1 MEFKKVSIG
10 DYAYGRDGGLAEK
23 EGEPDFDRADD
34 QQDLLSDTAGSA
46 RNDGSK
52 VVRNFNFYDPEFE
65 EHLKDQSH
73 PNHKNIVNFL
83 LHMALCHTIVIQR
96 KKVEI
101 ERNTP
106 RQPHVEDDSDRSND
120 IVREMYSA

>member
-10 DYAYGRDGGLAEK
+10 DYAYGRDRGLAEK
-23 EGEPDFDRADD
+23 EEEPDFDRADE
-34 QQDLLSDTAGSA
+34 QDLLSDTAGST

-65 EHLKDQSH
+65 EHLKDPSH

-83 LHMALCHTIVIQR
+83 LHMALCHTIVIQH
-96 KKVEI
+96 KKVELY

-106 RQPHVEDDSDRSND
+106 R
-120 IVREMYSA
+120 